1 MATSLPQ
8 EGAWPAEPREHA
20 TQLGKYLKDTLLY
33 IERAKD
39 QPVPY
44 DLAKTMA
51 MGALSL
57 VNKINNI
64 PDVSTVHDALRM
76 ARTEAKIAAE
86 STMQALDEIKMEL
99 KQAANTSQR
108 TLEKIRESHEKQD
121 ETKAAAKESTD
132 IGRTVMRL
140 VREAKDTEQHN
151 RSGTLRTYAS
161 VAAGNGLATSMH
173 NPLNQ
178 LKAPPS
184 QVLREIIVNVRNPL
198 TVASLRAMNPRSL
211 KAHVDRAIE
220 QSGNEHIEKI
230 KTAST
235 NQLKSGDLSIKTA
248 TTSDMEILRQFAE
261 DWEHRLGIGASVRI
275 PTYGVLVHGIRTSS
289 MDVERFED
297 MRDNILQENR
307 PFIPNAGIK
316 YIGWLTR
323 TSATKSASSVI
334 IEFTKPQDA
343 NKIIDEG
350 LIWQGEVF
358 QCELKQEM
366 AKVKAAYAARP
377 RYHLVPQSSAAVNQA
392 NTMVGVQKEPT
403 GRVVREGAPSLLPG
417 CTQQDRQGRSRS
429 PTKRGQKRVNPESNT
444 VPTNRVG
451 DEITVNIGSQRPHR
465 IITPTRRALEAL
477 DANLMRPHG
486 TYQADSMDVDNRQ

>member
-1 MATSLPQ
+1 
-8 EGAWPAEPREHA
+8 
-20 TQLGKYLKDTLLY
+20 
-33 IERAKD
+33 
-39 QPVPY
+39 
-44 DLAKTMA
+44 
-51 MGALSL
+51 
-57 VNKINNI
+57 
-64 PDVSTVHDALRM
+64 M

-108 TLEKIRESHEKQD
+108 TLENIRESHEKQD

-235 NQLKSGDLSIKTA
+235 NQLKSGDLGIKTA

-323 TSATKSASSVI
+323 TFATKSASSVI

-358 QCELKQEM
+358 QCELYDRSCRLRQCFSCQRYGHIGTQCKATTRCVDRKQEM

-417 CTQQDRQGRSRS
+417 RTQQDRQGRSRS

-444 VPTNRVG
+444 VPTNGVG